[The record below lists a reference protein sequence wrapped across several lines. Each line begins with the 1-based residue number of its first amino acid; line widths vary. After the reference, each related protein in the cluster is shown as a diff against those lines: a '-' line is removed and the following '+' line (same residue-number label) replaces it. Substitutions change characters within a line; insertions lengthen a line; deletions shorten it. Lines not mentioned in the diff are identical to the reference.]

1 MQGTGPH
8 IDHIVDAILEAATSS
23 GTEVR
28 KLQETGRA
36 SFIVSVPKKW
46 VQDLSLRKGSLIRV
60 STQQDGSLLL
70 AAGQGTAKQ
79 KPSEASI
86 QVESDQD
93 PQSLARK
100 LIALYL
106 IGLNGVVLK
115 SKDSRMS
122 PVIRDK
128 VRDLVRTKLVGT
140 EIVSESSSEMVLQV
154 LLSYPELSAESALRR
169 MVTIADQMHRDSIT
183 ALCEGRHDLAA
194 QVLKS
199 DDEVDRFG
207 FYIVRLLKQ
216 AVEHPQLMREIGLS
230 SPRDCLGYRLI
241 AKSVERIA
249 DHSSLIAEH
258 AAQLQEALTPRLAVR
273 VKELSE
279 FSSLLFQEASQALF
293 RKDYSMADRVLARQD
308 QAEKLEAEIE
318 KQIYKQNLSPEGIS
332 GLRLILESLR
342 RIGEYATDIA
352 EIVLNL
358 TVGNLNA

>member
-1 MQGTGPH
+1 
-8 IDHIVDAILEAATSS
+8 LESVVEPES
-23 GTEVR
+23 EVR

-36 SFIVSVPKKW
+36 SFIVSVPKRW

-70 AAGQGTAKQ
+70 MAGQSAARQ
-79 KPSEASI
+79 RASEASI

-100 LIALYL
+100 LIALYM
-106 IGLNGVVLK
+106 IGLNSVVLK
-115 SKDSRMS
+115 SKDARMS
-122 PVIRDK
+122 SQIRDA
-128 VRDLVRTKLVGT
+128 VRELVRRKLVGT

-154 LLSYPELSAESALRR
+154 LLSYPELSADSTLRR

-183 ALCEGRHDLAA
+183 ALCEGKHDLAA

-199 DDEVDRFG
+199 DDEVDRFS

-216 AVEHPQLMREIGLS
+216 AVEHPQLMKEIGLS

-241 AKSVERIA
+241 AKSVERVA
-249 DHSSLIAEH
+249 DHASLIAEH
-258 AAQLQEALTPRLAVR
+258 ATNLQEPLTPKLAAR
-273 VKELSE
+273 IRELSE

-293 RKDYSMADRVLARQD
+293 RGDYSMADRVLARQD
-308 QAEKLEAEIE
+308 QAEKLDSETER
-318 KQIYKQNLSPEGIS
+318 QIYKQSLSPEDIS
-332 GLRLILESLR
+332 ALRLVLESLR

-352 EIVLNL
+352 EIVLNM
-358 TVGNLNA
+358 TVSKLALQ

>member
-1 MQGTGPH
+1 
-8 IDHIVDAILEAATSS
+8 LEPVTDSE
-23 GTEVR
+23 TEVR

-36 SFIVSVPKKW
+36 SFIVSVPKRW

-70 AAGQGTAKQ
+70 MAGQSAAKQ
-79 KPSEASI
+79 KASEASI

-100 LIALYL
+100 LIALYM
-106 IGLNGVVLK
+106 IGLNSVVLK
-115 SKDSRMS
+115 SKDTRMS
-122 PVIRDK
+122 PQIRDA
-128 VRDLVRTKLVGT
+128 VRELVRRKLVGT

-154 LLSYPELSAESALRR
+154 LLSYPELSADSTLRR

-183 ALCEGRHDLAA
+183 ALCEGKHDLAA

-199 DDEVDRFG
+199 DDEVDRFS

-216 AVEHPQLMREIGLS
+216 AVEHPQLMKEIGLN

-241 AKSVERIA
+241 AKSVERVA
-249 DHSSLIAEH
+249 DHASLIAEH
-258 AAQLQEALTPRLAVR
+258 ATKLQEPLTPKLAARL
-273 VKELSE
+273 KELSE
-279 FSSLLFQEASQALF
+279 FSSFMFQEASQALF
-293 RKDYSMADRVLARQD
+293 RGDYLMADRVLARQD
-308 QAEKLEAEIE
+308 QAEKLKAEIE
-318 KQIYKQNLSPEGIS
+318 RQIYKQSLPPEDIS
-332 GLRLILESLR
+332 ALRLILESLR

-358 TVGNLNA
+358 TVGKTNM

>member
-1 MQGTGPH
+1 MESVAEP
-8 IDHIVDAILEAATSS
+8 E
-23 GTEVR
+23 TEVR

-36 SFIVSVPKKW
+36 SFIVSVPKRW

-70 AAGQGTAKQ
+70 VAGQSTARQ
-79 KPSEASI
+79 RARETSI
-86 QVESDQD
+86 QVEFDQD

-106 IGLNGVVLK
+106 IGLNSVVLK
-115 SKDSRMS
+115 SKDARMS
-122 PVIRDK
+122 PQIRDA
-128 VRDLVRTKLVGT
+128 VRDLVRRKLVGT
-140 EIVSESSSEMVLQV
+140 EIVSESSSEIVLQV
-154 LLSYPELSAESALRR
+154 LLSYPELSADSTLRR

-183 ALCEGRHDLAA
+183 ALCEGKHDLAT

-199 DDEVDRFG
+199 DDEVDRFS

-216 AVEHPQLMREIGLS
+216 AVEHPQLMKEIGLN

-241 AKSVERIA
+241 AKSVERVA

-258 AAQLQEALTPRLAVR
+258 ATNLHEPLTSKLAAR
-273 VKELSE
+273 IKELSE
-279 FSSLLFQEASQALF
+279 FSSLLFQEASQSLF
-293 RKDYSMADRVLARQD
+293 RSDYSMADRVLARQD

-318 KQIYKQNLSPEGIS
+318 RQIYKQNLSPEDIS
-332 GLRLILESLR
+332 ALRLILESLR

-358 TVGNLNA
+358 TVGKTNE

>member
-1 MQGTGPH
+1 MEPVT
-8 IDHIVDAILEAATSS
+8 DSE
-23 GTEVR
+23 TEVR

-36 SFIVSVPKKW
+36 SFIVSVPKRW

-70 AAGQGTAKQ
+70 MAGQSAAKQ
-79 KPSEASI
+79 RASEANI

-100 LIALYL
+100 LIALYM
-106 IGLNGVVLK
+106 IGLNSVVIK
-115 SKDSRMS
+115 SKDKGMPPR
-122 PVIRDK
+122 IRDA
-128 VRDLVRTKLVGT
+128 VRELVRRKLVGT

-154 LLSYPELSAESALRR
+154 LLSYPELSADSTLRR

-183 ALCEGRHDLAA
+183 ALCEGKHDLAA

-199 DDEVDRFG
+199 DDEVDRFS

-216 AVEHPQLMREIGLS
+216 AVEHPQLMKEIGLN

-241 AKSVERIA
+241 AKSVERVA
-249 DHSSLIAEH
+249 DHASLIAEH
-258 AAQLQEALTPRLAVR
+258 VTKLQEPLTPKLAAR
-273 VKELSE
+273 IKELSE

-293 RKDYSMADRVLARQD
+293 RGDYSMADRVLARQD

-318 KQIYKQNLSPEGIS
+318 RQIYKQSLSPEDIS
-332 GLRLILESLR
+332 ALRLILESLR

-358 TVGNLNA
+358 TVSKTNM

>member
-1 MQGTGPH
+1 VT
-8 IDHIVDAILEAATSS
+8 DSE
-23 GTEVR
+23 TEVR

-36 SFIVSVPKKW
+36 SFIVSVPKRW

-70 AAGQGTAKQ
+70 MAGESAAKQ
-79 KPSEASI
+79 RASEASI

-100 LIALYL
+100 LIALYM
-106 IGLNGVVLK
+106 IGLNSVVLK
-115 SKDSRMS
+115 SKDTGMS
-122 PVIRDK
+122 PQIRDA
-128 VRDLVRTKLVGT
+128 VRELVRRKLVGT

-154 LLSYPELSAESALRR
+154 LLSYPELSADSTLRR
-169 MVTIADQMHRDSIT
+169 MVTIADQMHKDSIA
-183 ALCEGRHDLAA
+183 ALCEGKHDLAA

-199 DDEVDRFG
+199 DDEVDRFS

-216 AVEHPQLMREIGLS
+216 AVEHPQLMKEIGLN

-241 AKSVERIA
+241 AKSVERVA
-249 DHSSLIAEH
+249 DHASLIAEH
-258 AAQLQEALTPRLAVR
+258 VTTLQEPLTPKLAGRL
-273 VKELSE
+273 KELSE

-293 RKDYSMADRVLARQD
+293 RGDYSMADRVLARQD

-318 KQIYKQNLSPEGIS
+318 RQIYKQSLSPEDIS
-332 GLRLILESLR
+332 ALRLILESLR

-358 TVGNLNA
+358 TVGKTNM

>member
-1 MQGTGPH
+1 M
-8 IDHIVDAILEAATSS
+8 
-23 GTEVR
+23 R

-70 AAGQGTAKQ
+70 AAGQEIAKQ
-79 KPSEASI
+79 KVSEASI
-86 QVESDQD
+86 QVEAEQD

-100 LIALYL
+100 LIALYM
-106 IGLNGVVLK
+106 IGLNAVVLK
-115 SKDSRMS
+115 SKNARM
-122 PVIRDK
+122 PAHIRDT
-128 VRDLVRTKLVGT
+128 VRELVRTKLVGT

-154 LLSYPELSAESALRR
+154 LLSYPELSAENALRR
-169 MVTIADQMHRDSIT
+169 MVTIADQMHKDSIT

-216 AVEHPQLMREIGLS
+216 AVEHPQMMKEVGLN

-241 AKSVERIA
+241 AKSVERVA
-249 DHSSLIAEH
+249 DHSSMIAER
-258 AAQLQEALTPRLAVR
+258 AIALREAVTPRLAVR
-273 VKELSE
+273 IKELSE
-279 FSSLLFQEASQALF
+279 FSSLIFQEASQALF
-293 RKDYSMADRVLARQD
+293 RGDYSMADRVLARQD
-308 QAEKLEAEIE
+308 QAEKLEAEME
-318 KQIYKQNLSPEGIS
+318 KQIYKLNLPPEDIS
-332 GLRLILESLR
+332 GLRLVLESLR
-342 RIGEYATDIA
+342 RIGEYGSDIA

-358 TVGNLNA
+358 TVSKTNL

>member
-1 MQGTGPH
+1 
-8 IDHIVDAILEAATSS
+8 LEPVAEPES
-23 GTEVR
+23 EVR

-36 SFIVSVPKKW
+36 SFIVSVPKRW

-70 AAGQGTAKQ
+70 VAGQSAAKQ
-79 KPSEASI
+79 RPSEASI
-86 QVESDQD
+86 QVEAEQD

-100 LIALYL
+100 LIALYM
-106 IGLNGVVLK
+106 IGLNAVVLK
-115 SKDSRMS
+115 SKDARMS
-122 PVIRDK
+122 PEIRDA
-128 VRDLVRTKLVGT
+128 VRDLVRRKLVGT

-154 LLSYPELSAESALRR
+154 LLSYPELSAESTLRR
-169 MVTIADQMHRDSIT
+169 MVTIADQMHKDSIT

-199 DDEVDRFG
+199 DDEVDRFS

-216 AVEHPQLMREIGLS
+216 AVEHPQLMKEIGLS

-241 AKSVERIA
+241 AKSVERVA

-258 AAQLQEALTPRLAVR
+258 ATKLREALTPKLAAR
-273 VKELSE
+273 IKELSE

-293 RKDYSMADRVLARQD
+293 RSDYSMADRVLARQD
-308 QAEKLEAEIE
+308 ETEKLEAEIE
-318 KQIYKQNLSPEGIS
+318 KQIYKQNLSPEDMS
-332 GLRLILESLR
+332 ALRLILESLR

-352 EIVLNL
+352 EIVLNMTVSKL
-358 TVGNLNA
+358 TL

>member
-1 MQGTGPH
+1 LVSVAEP
-8 IDHIVDAILEAATSS
+8 E
-23 GTEVR
+23 TEVR

-36 SFIVSVPKKW
+36 SFIVSVPKRW

-60 STQQDGSLLL
+60 SAQQDGSLLL
-70 AAGQGTAKQ
+70 IAGQSAAKQ
-79 KPSEASI
+79 RSSEASI
-86 QVESDQD
+86 QVEADQD
-93 PQSLARK
+93 PGSLARK
-100 LIALYL
+100 LIALYM
-106 IGLNGVVLK
+106 IGLNSVVLK
-115 SKDSRMS
+115 SKDARMS
-122 PVIRDK
+122 PQIRDA
-128 VRDLVRTKLVGT
+128 VRELVRRKLVGT

-154 LLSYPELSAESALRR
+154 LLSYPELSAESTLRR

-183 ALCEGRHDLAA
+183 ALCEGKHDLAA

-199 DDEVDRFG
+199 DDEVDRFS

-216 AVEHPQLMREIGLS
+216 AVEHPQLLREIGLN

-241 AKSVERIA
+241 AKSVERVA

-258 AAQLQEALTPRLAVR
+258 ATKLQEALTPKLAAR
-273 VKELSE
+273 IKELSE

-293 RKDYSMADRVLARQD
+293 RSDYLMADSVLARQD

-318 KQIYKQNLSPEGIS
+318 RQIYRQSLPPEDIS
-332 GLRLILESLR
+332 ALRLVLESLR

-358 TVGNLNA
+358 TVSKLTLQ

>member
-1 MQGTGPH
+1 
-8 IDHIVDAILEAATSS
+8 LEPVTNS

-36 SFIVSVPKKW
+36 SFIVSLPKKW
-46 VQDLSLRKGSLIRV
+46 VQDLRLRKGSLIHV

-70 AAGQGTAKQ
+70 AAGQGNAKQ
-79 KPSEASI
+79 RPSEASI

-93 PQSLARK
+93 PQSLARR

-106 IGLNGVVLK
+106 TGLNAVILK
-115 SKDSRMS
+115 SKDSRMPS
-122 PVIRDK
+122 HIRDK
-128 VRDLVRTKLVGT
+128 VRELVRTKLVGT
-140 EIVSESSSEMVLQV
+140 EIVSESSAEMVLQV
-154 LLSYPELSAESALRR
+154 LLSYPELSAENALRR

-194 QVLKS
+194 QVVKS
-199 DDEVDRFG
+199 DDEVDRFS

-216 AVEHPQLMREIGLS
+216 AVEHPQIMTEIGLH

-241 AKSVERIA
+241 AKSVERVA

-258 AAQLQEALTPRLAVR
+258 ATELRDALTSKLAVR
-273 VKELSE
+273 IKELSE

-293 RKDYSMADRVLARQD
+293 RGDYSMADRVLARRD

-318 KQIYKQNLSPEGIS
+318 KQIYKQNLPPEDIS
-332 GLRLILESLR
+332 ALRLILESLR

-358 TVGNLNA
+358 TVSKLTLG